1 MVYCDGG
8 SAEAWREICSEKLP
22 ERGMPFQLLTTELEI
37 PAPRPS
43 LVRRPHLA
51 ERSGEERRPGGKLNL
66 VPVPPGN
73 GKTTLWREWIPCWGG
88 GMGKE
93 PSAYRSSCSRGVVD
107 NVSSYS
113 AMCHLLS
120 V

>member
-1 MVYCDGG
+1 
-8 SAEAWREICSEKLP
+8 
-22 ERGMPFQLLTTELEI
+22 MPFQLLTTELEI

-43 LVRRPHLA
+43 LVPRPHLT
-51 ERSGEERRPGGKLNL
+51 ERLHEGRRLGGKPSL

-88 GMGKE
+88 GIGME
-93 PSAYRSSCSRGVVD
+93 PSAYKPSRSCGVVED
-107 NVSSYS
+107 VSSYS